1 MTENQLKDRYT
12 YVSSINK
19 PEKVESSIAGTIVL
33 GVIAGIIVFLSML
46 LLQLSFSRRK
56 LRSL

>member
-19 PEKVESSIAGTIVL
+19 PEKLESSIAGTIVS
-33 GVIAGIIVFLSML
+33 GRLSGA
-46 LLQLSFSRRK
+46 FRVTICGK
-56 LRSL
+56 